1 MACERL
7 MALDEASSGLVLF
20 VPKAGPIQSDAHDD
34 ASHSGLTREKALELV
49 IDALAAEKASS
60 GRFPPRP
67 SICIHGVKSI
77 RHHSSFILANVLH
90 LIQSYLSDHLL
101 ASLTGCSRIGVLSDC
116 AGNMYCLS
124 VMSGALISNRS
135 NIAPCLA
142 SHSDYFEVNYPLC
155 SYLL

>member
-49 IDALAAEKASS
+49 IDALSAEKASS
-60 GRFPPRP
+60 GRFLPCPP
-67 SICIHGVKSI
+67 ICIHGVKSI
-77 RHHSSFILANVLH
+77 HSLKSIRPPTKAVFLTSVLH
-90 LIQSYLSDHLL
+90 LNQSYLSDLIL
-101 ASLTGCSRIGVLSDC
+101 ALLTGCSRIGVLSDC

-124 VMSGALISNRS
+124 VMSGALIS
-135 NIAPCLA
+135 
-142 SHSDYFEVNYPLC
+142 F
-155 SYLL
+155 